1 MADKIEYVSLYMG
14 GPLVAKDSPLAKQA
28 AAAAKGGTVSEDLRR
43 HIADATERAHRAAD
57 GSGEYGNR
65 GLKPG
70 QGWRRFDNA

>member
-14 GPLVAKDSPLAKQA
+14 GPIVKKDSPLAKQA
-28 AAAAKGGTVSEDLRR
+28 AAAAKGGTVSDDLRR
-43 HIADATERAHRAAD
+43 HIADVTESAHRAAG

-65 GLKPG
+65 GLQPG